1 MNINMNI
8 NVNVKHFKIYINN
21 MSENRTVEDVPES
34 DEAWREVLDED
45 EYHILREEGTERAG
59 TSDLLKVTEDG
70 VFRCAGCQS
79 ELFQSDE
86 KFESGTG
93 WPSFWAPADTD
104 AVETRVDRSHGRV
117 RTEVICS
124 TCEGHLGHVFDDGP
138 EPTGKR
144 YCINGKALNFDEE

>member
-1 MNINMNI
+1 
-8 NVNVKHFKIYINN
+8 
-21 MSENRTVEDVPES
+21 MSESRISNDVPES
-34 DEAWREVLDED
+34 DDEWRDVLNEE
-45 EYHILREEGTERAG
+45 EYHILREAGTERAG
-59 TSDLLKVTEDG
+59 TSDLLKVSKDG
-70 VFRCAGCQS
+70 VFRCAGCDS

-93 WPSFWAPADTD
+93 WPSFWAPADTT
-104 AVETRVDRSHGRV
+104 AVETRPDRSHRRV

-144 YCINGKALNFDEE
+144 YCINGKALDFDE

>member
-1 MNINMNI
+1 
-8 NVNVKHFKIYINN
+8 
-21 MSENRTVEDVPES
+21 MSENRTAESVPES
-34 DEAWREVLDED
+34 DEEWREVLDEE

-70 VFRCAGCQS
+70 VFRCAGCHS

-93 WPSFWAPADTD
+93 WPSFWAPTDTA

-138 EPTGKR
+138 DPTGKR
-144 YCINGKALNFDEE
+144 YCINGKALDFSEK